1 MRVFFFQ
8 ELPPHA
14 YFVRVRLG
22 WSIQRL
28 RGSRGVTQPARFQG
42 STRFYEAAHGYWSRI
57 WTMNLWVYWIEGYLK
72 WPSFFPSYN
81 EKRKNHVE
89 TWNKK
94 ESTLGSHVMLLTCYK
109 GLLNFPDR
117 TGWGVSR
124 HYLLTRSSSEWG
136 WVGLLSGSVAGEVI
150 PIRPVSKHPSRVL
163 WGCPRHL
170 FADRIWTANPNRVST
185 PSLAT

>member
-1 MRVFFFQ
+1 MAQWWLIRQNLRLSRKCVRWKAIFFGPKGMIGKDALGKRRFFFQ

-117 TGWGVSR
+117 TGWGVS
-124 HYLLTRSSSEWG
+124 
-136 WVGLLSGSVAGEVI
+136 
-150 PIRPVSKHPSRVL
+150 SRVGRKNQSRRTKSA
-163 WGCPRHL
+163 GCGKYGGVHR
-170 FADRIWTANPNRVST
+170 
-185 PSLAT
+185 